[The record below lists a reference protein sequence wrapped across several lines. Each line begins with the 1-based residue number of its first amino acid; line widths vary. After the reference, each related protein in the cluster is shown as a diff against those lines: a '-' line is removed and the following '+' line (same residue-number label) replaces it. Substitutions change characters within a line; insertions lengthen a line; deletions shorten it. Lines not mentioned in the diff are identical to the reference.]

1 MIERNLYEDDH
12 ERFRDSVRTF
22 LDQRVAPV
30 YDQWIDAGRPDRD
43 LWYWAAELGLLGIM
57 VPPEYGGAGIES
69 FKFNAVFTEEASSQG
84 YALGGLRVQVDMA
97 LPYLLA
103 YCTEDQKRVL
113 LPRFVSGNLAVAL
126 AMTEPDAG
134 SDLGG
139 ISTTAH
145 RDGDH
150 YVVNGAK
157 TMISSGLLADL
168 FLLVVR
174 TDPESRRGGLSI
186 LLVDAD
192 LPGVQRGRNLRKIG
206 LHGQDLAELFFTDVR
221 VPIENLLGEE
231 NSGFTYLTSNLP
243 QERLSIS
250 IASQASAAAAV
261 KITVDH
267 VKNREAF
274 GRSIGSFQ
282 NTRFELASCS
292 TEVAAGQALVDQAV
306 EALDAG
312 KLTAADAARVKLFT
326 TEMQGRVVDRCLQ
339 LFGGYG
345 YLTEYQIARFYSDA
359 RVTRLYGGSSEVMRL
374 IIGRDLGL

>member
-1 MIERNLYEDDH
+1 MIERNLYDDDH
-12 ERFRDSVRTF
+12 ERFRGSVRTF
-22 LDQRVAPV
+22 LDQRVGPV
-30 YDQWIDAGRPDRD
+30 YEDWIDAGRPDRD

-57 VPPEYGGAGIES
+57 VPTEYGGAGVES
-69 FKFNAVFTEEASSQG
+69 FKFNAVFTEEASSHG

-103 YCTEDQKRVL
+103 YCTEDQKREL
-113 LPRFVSGNLAVAL
+113 LPKFVSGDLAVAL

-139 ISTTAH
+139 ISTSAR

-174 TDPESRRGGLSI
+174 TDPHSRRDGLSI
-186 LLVDAD
+186 LLVDATTE
-192 LPGVQRGRNLRKIG
+192 GVERGRNLRKIG
-206 LHGQDLAELFFTDVR
+206 LQAQDLAELFFNDVV
-221 VPIENLLGEE
+221 VPVDRILGEE
-231 NSGFTYLTSNLP
+231 NAGFTYLTSNLP

-250 IASQASAAAAV
+250 IASQAAASAAVAM
-261 KITVDH
+261 TVDH

-274 GRSIGSFQ
+274 GRPISAFQ

-292 TEVAAGQALVDQAV
+292 TEVAAGQAIVDQAI

-312 KLTAADAARVKLFT
+312 TLTPADAARVKLFI

-345 YLTEYQIARFYSDA
+345 YLTEYPIARLYSDA

-374 IIGRDLGL
+374 IIARDLGL